1 MIYLT
6 FVSLGLPDSLLGSAW
21 PVMYP
26 ELGAPVAAQSAL
38 SMLISACT
46 IVSSLATA
54 KLVRRW
60 GTGRLVAASVGLT
73 AAAILGFSACRE
85 FWQLVLLTL
94 PYGLGAGAIDSA
106 LNNYVAIH
114 YGPRH
119 MSWLHCCWGI
129 GTSVGPVAMGWALAG
144 PLSWH
149 GGYLVIGAAQATIT
163 AALVASLP
171 LWRRTGAD
179 RDGAA
184 VADGAK
190 MAESSDAAGAGAGNE
205 GCVNDAAGASRA
217 NGDAADSGSGCAD
230 KTCGSSSNGD
240 NPGTSH
246 EGGEGQGGSAAKPL
260 SYPELLRLP
269 GAAAVIGSFGCY
281 SALESSMGLW
291 IASHLVLARGIGEAQ
306 AASMVAL
313 FYLGITFGRFVSGVV
328 ANRVAGRNM
337 IRAGQVVIACGL
349 VLLVTCKNDA
359 AALSAA
365 IALVGLGCAPIY
377 PSIVAL
383 TPSRFGE
390 AASQGMVSLQMACA
404 YVGSTFFPP
413 VCALVAGAGAAGA
426 LPWLYVAVLALMVAL
441 SELAN
446 RRTARV
452 SSRG

>member
-1 MIYLT
+1 MLVTSLLLPVIYLT

-73 AAAILGFSACRE
+73 AAAILGFSACKE
-85 FWQLVLLTL
+85 FWQLVALAV
-94 PYGLGAGAIDSA
+94 PYGLGAGAIDSS

-119 MSWLHCCWGI
+119 MSWLHCCWGV

-144 PLSWH
+144 PMSWH
-149 GGYLVIGAAQATIT
+149 GGYLVIGIAQAAIT
-163 AALVASLP
+163 AVLFCSLP
-171 LWRRTGAD
+171 LWKRSTGEKDEDAAAD
-179 RDGAA
+179 ESAAGGAA
-184 VADGAK
+184 SGAATEK
-190 MAESSDAAGAGAGNE
+190 LGYGA
-205 GCVNDAAGASRA
+205 
-217 NGDAADSGSGCAD
+217 
-230 KTCGSSSNGD
+230 
-240 NPGTSH
+240 
-246 EGGEGQGGSAAKPL
+246 
-260 SYPELLRLP
+260 LLRLP
-269 GAAAVIGSFGCY
+269 GAGAVIASFGCY
-281 SALESSMGLW
+281 SALESSCGLW
-291 IASHLVLARGIGEAQ
+291 IASLLVLARGVGEAQ

-313 FYLGITFGRFVSGVV
+313 FYLGITAGRFLAGVV
-328 ANRVAGRNM
+328 ADRIAGPQM
-337 IRAGQVVIACGL
+337 IRIGQGVIALGI
-349 VLLVTCKNDA
+349 
-359 AALSAA
+359 AALAA
-365 IALVGLGCAPIY
+365 GGSDTAVLSIAITLIGLGCAPIY

-413 VCALVAGAGAAGA
+413 VCALVVGAGGAAL
-426 LPWLYVAVLALMVAL
+426 LPSLYAAVLAAMIVLA
-441 SELAN
+441 ELAN
-446 RRTARV
+446 RRCRAE
-452 SSRG
+452 

>member
-1 MIYLT
+1 MTSLLLPVIYLT

-73 AAAILGFSACRE
+73 AVAILGFSACKE
-85 FWQLVLLTL
+85 FWQLVALAV
-94 PYGLGAGAIDSA
+94 PYGLGAGAIDSS

-114 YGPRH
+114 YGARH

-144 PLSWH
+144 PMSWH
-149 GGYLVIGAAQATIT
+149 GGYIVIGIAQALIT
-163 AALVASLP
+163 AVLVCSLP
-171 LWRRTGAD
+171 LWKRSTGEKDAGESTAGD
-179 RDGAA
+179 TAGAA
-184 VADGAK
+184 V
-190 MAESSDAAGAGAGNE
+190 E
-205 GCVNDAAGASRA
+205 GLGY
-217 NGDAADSGSGCAD
+217 G
-230 KTCGSSSNGD
+230 
-240 NPGTSH
+240 
-246 EGGEGQGGSAAKPL
+246 
-260 SYPELLRLP
+260 ELLRLP
-269 GAAAVIGSFGCY
+269 GAGAVIASFGCY
-281 SALESSMGLW
+281 SALESSCGLW
-291 IASHLVLARGIGEAQ
+291 IASLLVLARGVGEAQ

-313 FYLGITFGRFVSGVV
+313 FYMGITVGRFLAGVV
-328 ANRVAGRNM
+328 ADRVAGPRM
-337 IRAGQVVIACGL
+337 IRIGQGVIAIGL
-349 VLLVTCKNDA
+349 A
-359 AALSAA
+359 ALIAGGRDVAVLSAA
-365 IALVGLGCAPIY
+365 IALIGLGCAPIY

-413 VCALVAGAGAAGA
+413 VCALVVGAGGAAL
-426 LPWLYVAVLALMVAL
+426 LPWLYVTVLVAMFAL

-446 RRTARV
+446 RRCRTE
-452 SSRG
+452 

>member
-1 MIYLT
+1 MRKRCGRREPRERRRGG
-6 FVSLGLPDSLLGSAW
+6 LGLGLRGQDLRL
-21 PVMYP
+21 
-26 ELGAPVAAQSAL
+26 QQQ
-38 SMLISACT
+38 
-46 IVSSLATA
+46 
-54 KLVRRW
+54 RR
-60 GTGRLVAASVGLT
+60 
-73 AAAILGFSACRE
+73 
-85 FWQLVLLTL
+85 
-94 PYGLGAGAIDSA
+94 
-106 LNNYVAIH
+106 H
-114 YGPRH
+114 
-119 MSWLHCCWGI
+119 
-129 GTSVGPVAMGWALAG
+129 
-144 PLSWH
+144 
-149 GGYLVIGAAQATIT
+149 
-163 AALVASLP
+163 
-171 LWRRTGAD
+171 
-179 RDGAA
+179 
-184 VADGAK
+184 
-190 MAESSDAAGAGAGNE
+190 
-205 GCVNDAAGASRA
+205 
-217 NGDAADSGSGCAD
+217 
-230 KTCGSSSNGD
+230 
-240 NPGTSH
+240 PGTSH

-404 YVGSTFFPP
+404 YVGRP
-413 VCALVAGAGAAGA
+413 
-426 LPWLYVAVLALMVAL
+426 
-441 SELAN
+441 
-446 RRTARV
+446 
-452 SSRG
+452 SSRRYARSSRAPERLGRCRGSTSPCSLSWSRSPSSRTDGRRASPPEDEGRTSKRQKRRLRT

>member
-1 MIYLT
+1 M
-6 FVSLGLPDSLLGSAW
+6 
-21 PVMYP
+21 
-26 ELGAPVAAQSAL
+26 
-38 SMLISACT
+38 
-46 IVSSLATA
+46 
-54 KLVRRW
+54 RRW

-73 AAAILGFSACRE
+73 AAAILGFSACRK

-149 GGYLVIGAAQATIT
+149 GGYLVIGVAQAAIT

-171 LWRRTGAD
+171 LWRRTGA
-179 RDGAA
+179 A

-190 MAESSDAAGAGAGNE
+190 MAENSDAAGADAGNE

-359 AALSAA
+359 TALSAA
-365 IALVGLGCAPIY
+365 IALVGLGCARRSTRASSRSRRRASARRRRKAWSVSRWPAHTWGR
-377 PSIVAL
+377 PS
-383 TPSRFGE
+383 SRRYARSSRAPERLGR
-390 AASQGMVSLQMACA
+390 CR
-404 YVGSTFFPP
+404 GSTSP
-413 VCALVAGAGAAGA
+413 CS
-426 LPWLYVAVLALMVAL
+426 L
-441 SELAN
+441 SWS
-446 RRTARV
+446 RSP
-452 SSRG
+452 SSRTDGRRASPPEDEGRTSKRQKRRLRT

>member
-1 MIYLT
+1 MVYLT

-38 SMLISACT
+38 SMLIS
-46 IVSSLATA
+46 
-54 KLVRRW
+54 
-60 GTGRLVAASVGLT
+60 
-73 AAAILGFSACRE
+73 
-85 FWQLVLLTL
+85 
-94 PYGLGAGAIDSA
+94 AGAIDSA

-149 GGYLVIGAAQATIT
+149 GGYLVIGVAQAAIT

-171 LWRRTGAD
+171 LWRRT
-179 RDGAA
+179 GAA

-190 MAESSDAAGAGAGNE
+190 MAESSDAAGADAGNE

-446 RRTARV
+446 RRTARI

>member
-1 MIYLT
+1 MLVTSLLLPVIYLT

-73 AAAILGFSACRE
+73 AAAILGFSACKE
-85 FWQLVLLTL
+85 FWQLVALAV
-94 PYGLGAGAIDSA
+94 PYGLGAGAIDSS

-119 MSWLHCCWGI
+119 MSWLHCCWGV

-144 PLSWH
+144 PMSWH
-149 GGYLVIGAAQATIT
+149 GGYLVIGIAQTVIT
-163 AALVASLP
+163 AVLFCSLP
-171 LWRRTGAD
+171 LWKRSAGEKD
-179 RDGAA
+179 GGAA
-184 VADGAK
+184 AD
-190 MAESSDAAGAGAGNE
+190 ESAAGGA
-205 GCVNDAAGASRA
+205 AS
-217 NGDAADSGSGCAD
+217 GDAAE
-230 KTCGSSSNGD
+230 K
-240 NPGTSH
+240 PGY
-246 EGGEGQGGSAAKPL
+246 GA
-260 SYPELLRLP
+260 LLRLP
-269 GAAAVIGSFGCY
+269 GAGAVIASFGCY
-281 SALESSMGLW
+281 SALESSCGLW
-291 IASHLVLARGIGEAQ
+291 IASLLVLARGVGEAQ

-313 FYLGITFGRFVSGVV
+313 FYLGITAGRFLAGVV
-328 ANRVAGRNM
+328 ADRIAGPQMIRIGQSVIALGIAALVAGGSDT
-337 IRAGQVVIACGL
+337 AVLSIAITL
-349 VLLVTCKNDA
+349 
-359 AALSAA
+359 
-365 IALVGLGCAPIY
+365 IGLGCAPIY

-413 VCALVAGAGAAGA
+413 VCALVVGAGGAAL
-426 LPWLYVAVLALMVAL
+426 LPSLYAVVLAAMIAL
-441 SELAN
+441 AELAN
-446 RRTARV
+446 RRCRAE
-452 SSRG
+452 

>member
-1 MIYLT
+1 MLVTSLLLPVIYLT

-60 GTGRLVAASVGLT
+60 GTGRLVATSVGLT
-73 AAAILGFSACRE
+73 AAAILGFSACKE
-85 FWQLVLLTL
+85 FWQLVALAV
-94 PYGLGAGAIDSA
+94 PYGLGAGAIDSS

-144 PLSWH
+144 PMSWH
-149 GGYLVIGAAQATIT
+149 GGYLVIGIAQAVIT
-163 AALVASLP
+163 AVLFCSLP
-171 LWRRTGAD
+171 LWKRSAGEKD
-179 RDGAA
+179 EGAA
-184 VADGAK
+184 A
-190 MAESSDAAGAGAGNE
+190 
-205 GCVNDAAGASRA
+205 
-217 NGDAADSGSGCAD
+217 
-230 KTCGSSSNGD
+230 SNGAAEK
-240 NPGTSH
+240 PGY
-246 EGGEGQGGSAAKPL
+246 GV
-260 SYPELLRLP
+260 LLRLP
-269 GAAAVIGSFGCY
+269 GAGAVIASFGCY
-281 SALESSMGLW
+281 SALESSCGLW
-291 IASHLVLARGIGEAQ
+291 IASLLVLARGVGEAQ

-313 FYLGITFGRFVSGVV
+313 FYLGITAGRFLAGVV
-328 ANRVAGRNM
+328 ADRIAGPQM
-337 IRAGQVVIACGL
+337 IRIGQGVIALGI
-349 VLLVTCKNDA
+349 
-359 AALSAA
+359 AALAAGGSDTAVLSIA
-365 IALVGLGCAPIY
+365 IALIGLGCAPIY

-413 VCALVAGAGAAGA
+413 VCALVVGAGGAAL
-426 LPWLYVAVLALMVAL
+426 LPSLYAVVLAAMIAL
-441 SELAN
+441 AELAN
-446 RRTARV
+446 RRCRAE
-452 SSRG
+452 

>member
-1 MIYLT
+1 MTSLLLPVIYLT

-73 AAAILGFSACRE
+73 AAAILGFSACKE
-85 FWQLVLLTL
+85 FWQLVALAV
-94 PYGLGAGAIDSA
+94 PYGLGAGAIDSS

-114 YGPRH
+114 YGARH

-144 PLSWH
+144 PMSWH
-149 GGYLVIGAAQATIT
+149 GGYLVIGIAQALIT
-163 AALVASLP
+163 ATLVCSLP
-171 LWRRTGAD
+171 LWKRSKGEKDAGESTAGSTAGGA
-179 RDGAA
+179 
-184 VADGAK
+184 V
-190 MAESSDAAGAGAGNE
+190 E
-205 GCVNDAAGASRA
+205 GLGY
-217 NGDAADSGSGCAD
+217 G
-230 KTCGSSSNGD
+230 
-240 NPGTSH
+240 
-246 EGGEGQGGSAAKPL
+246 
-260 SYPELLRLP
+260 ELLRLP
-269 GAAAVIGSFGCY
+269 GAGAVIASFGCY
-281 SALESSMGLW
+281 SALESSCGLW
-291 IASHLVLARGIGEAQ
+291 IASLLVLARGVGEAQ

-313 FYLGITFGRFVSGVV
+313 FYMGITVGRFLAGVV
-328 ANRVAGRNM
+328 ADRVAGPQM
-337 IRAGQVVIACGL
+337 IRIGQGVIAIGL
-349 VLLVTCKNDA
+349 A
-359 AALSAA
+359 ALIAGGRDVAVLSAA
-365 IALVGLGCAPIY
+365 IALIGLGCAPIY

-413 VCALVAGAGAAGA
+413 VCALVVGAGGAAL
-426 LPWLYVAVLALMVAL
+426 LPWLYVTVLVAMFAL

-446 RRTARV
+446 RRCRTE
-452 SSRG
+452 

>member
-1 MIYLT
+1 MHHRLEPGHGKARAA
-6 FVSLGLPDSLLGSAW
+6 LGH
-21 PVMYP
+21 
-26 ELGAPVAAQSAL
+26 
-38 SMLISACT
+38 
-46 IVSSLATA
+46 
-54 KLVRRW
+54 
-60 GTGRLVAASVGLT
+60 
-73 AAAILGFSACRE
+73 
-85 FWQLVLLTL
+85 
-94 PYGLGAGAIDSA
+94 GLGAGAIDSA

-149 GGYLVIGAAQATIT
+149 GGYLVIGVAQAAIT

-328 ANRVAGRNM
+328 ANRVAGRNI

-441 SELAN
+441 SELGTDG
-446 RRTARV
+446 RRASPPEDEGRTSKRQK
-452 SSRG
+452 RRLRT

>member
-1 MIYLT
+1 MTTLLLPVIYLT

-73 AAAILGFSACRE
+73 AAAILGFSACKE
-85 FWQLVLLTL
+85 FWQLVALAV
-94 PYGLGAGAIDSA
+94 PYGLGAGAIDSS

-114 YGPRH
+114 YGARH

-144 PLSWH
+144 PMSWH
-149 GGYLVIGAAQATIT
+149 GGYLVIGIAQALIT
-163 AALVASLP
+163 AVLVCSLP
-171 LWRRTGAD
+171 LWKRSTGEKDAGESTAGSTAG
-179 RDGAA
+179 GA
-184 VADGAK
+184 V
-190 MAESSDAAGAGAGNE
+190 E
-205 GCVNDAAGASRA
+205 GLGY
-217 NGDAADSGSGCAD
+217 G
-230 KTCGSSSNGD
+230 
-240 NPGTSH
+240 
-246 EGGEGQGGSAAKPL
+246 
-260 SYPELLRLP
+260 ELLRLP
-269 GAAAVIGSFGCY
+269 GAGAVIASFGCY
-281 SALESSMGLW
+281 SALESSCGLW
-291 IASHLVLARGIGEAQ
+291 IASLLVLARGVGEAQ

-313 FYLGITFGRFVSGVV
+313 FYMGITVGRFLAGVV
-328 ANRVAGRNM
+328 ADRVAGPRM
-337 IRAGQVVIACGL
+337 IRIGQGVIAIGL
-349 VLLVTCKNDA
+349 A
-359 AALSAA
+359 ALIAGGRDVAVLSAA
-365 IALVGLGCAPIY
+365 IALIGLGCAPIY

-413 VCALVAGAGAAGA
+413 VCALVVGAGGAAL
-426 LPWLYVAVLALMVAL
+426 LPWLYVTVLVAMFAL

-446 RRTARV
+446 RRCRAE
-452 SSRG
+452 